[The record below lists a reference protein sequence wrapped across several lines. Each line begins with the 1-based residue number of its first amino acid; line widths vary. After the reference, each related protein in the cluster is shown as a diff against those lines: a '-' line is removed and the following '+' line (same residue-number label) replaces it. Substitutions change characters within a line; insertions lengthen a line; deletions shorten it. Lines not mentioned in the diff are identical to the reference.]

1 MNEDEELEAIAPDP
15 RTAEELA
22 LEAPELAAAAA
33 EPRPE
38 RPAPVVEDDPN
49 APHQLNTIEENIEG
63 LCQVLDDA
71 VRELAVFT
79 RNMDQRV
86 YDDERVL
93 ERIRKLAMSS
103 PFAKLRFLV
112 MDTHYAVSKGSQLL
126 NLGRSL
132 SSYCEFRKVHV
143 EHANLAC
150 EYVIVDEIAMLYRP
164 QSDRSE
170 GLLYP
175 HDGMEAR
182 LKRREF
188 QKIWD
193 KSETDENLRD
203 MKL

>member
-1 MNEDEELEAIAPDP
+1 MIEEDDLEAIPPDP
-15 RTAEELA
+15 RTPEELA
-22 LEAPELAAAAA
+22 LDAPELAAAAA

-49 APHQLNTIEENIEG
+49 APKQLNTIEENIEG
-63 LCQVLDDA
+63 LCQILDGA
-71 VRELAVFT
+71 TRELAIFT
-79 RNMDQRV
+79 RSLDQRV

-93 ERIRKLAMSS
+93 ERVRKLAMSS

-112 MDTHYAVSKGSQLL
+112 MDTTYAVNKGSQLL

-150 EYVIVDEIAMLYRP
+150 EYAIVDEIAMLYRP

-182 LKRREF
+182 LKLRDF

-203 MKL
+203 MRL